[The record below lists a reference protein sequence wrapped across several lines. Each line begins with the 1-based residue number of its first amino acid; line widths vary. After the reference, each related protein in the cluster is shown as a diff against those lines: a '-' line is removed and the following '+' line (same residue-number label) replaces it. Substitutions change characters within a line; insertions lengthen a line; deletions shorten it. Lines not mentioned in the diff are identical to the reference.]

1 MSTQEGKLKAIAD
14 AIRQKEGTTEPI
26 PADSFASRILALEA
40 GGAPEGV
47 CTINL
52 TASDPDGG
60 TVEGGGVASRDMTI
74 TVDAKVN
81 AQGNFYFD
89 GWEENGEVVSEDPQY
104 TFPVTADR
112 NLTALFLEAQY
123 VAGVDWWEGVLPKS
137 ATWISVTYG
146 DGKFV
151 AVSTSKDNI
160 AAYSEDG
167 ISWTQ
172 ATLPA
177 SINFRSVTYGDGK
190 FVAVGVGTYAAFSI
204 DGKTWRR
211 TALPKSATWFNVTY
225 GDGKF
230 VAVIEDHGNIAAYS
244 EDGISWTQISLPGA
258 SSWRGVT
265 YGDGKFVA
273 VSNNFAASSTDGK
286 TWAQAMIPG
295 ATWYD
300 VTYGDGKF
308 VVVGFNYFA
317 YSTDGKTWTH
327 EKFPE
332 TFYARNVTYGDG
344 KFVAVG
350 NYCIGY
356 SKDGITWTLI
366 EFPSKIVSS
375 VTYGEGKF
383 VAVNKSSNN
392 SPHSSGKGAGG

>member
-26 PADSFASRILALEA
+26 PANNFASRILALEA

-81 AQGNFYFD
+81 SQGNFYFD
-89 GWEENGEVVSEDPQY
+89 GWEENGEVVSEEPQY

-151 AVSTSKDNI
+151 AVSTSNDNI

-177 SINFRSVTYGDGK
+177 SINFR
-190 FVAVGVGTYAAFSI
+190 
-204 DGKTWRR
+204 
-211 TALPKSATWFNVTY
+211 N
-225 GDGKF
+225 
-230 VAVIEDHGNIAAYS
+230 
-244 EDGISWTQISLPGA
+244 
-258 SSWRGVT
+258 VT

-286 TWAQAMIPG
+286 TWVQAMIPG

-308 VVVGFNYFA
+308 VAVGFHYFA
-317 YSTDGKTWTH
+317 YSTDGKTWAI

-332 TFYARNVTYGDG
+332 TFYARDVTYGDG

-383 VAVNKSSNN
+383 VAVINSSNIALY
-392 SPHSSGKGAGG
+392 SSVKGPGV